1 MNKKV
6 MGMAVVA
13 GVVTI
18 GLLVNMMRP
27 SPPSK
32 LNQVK
37 APVVSSV
44 ETVRSASIVSSPTS
58 MALPPLPDEIKAYLT
73 NAQALSDVK
82 REAELAEAKA
92 RVRRAEQ
99 EGRHSAVKA
108 LGLASFPQSK
118 VMTAEVSSESQRRPL
133 QVRGITQKGQSKFAR
148 VWFNDQWH
156 TVKKGQR
163 IGPYTVTRI
172 QGNRLTVRS
181 TQGAET
187 FYVGG

>member
-1 MNKKV
+1 
-6 MGMAVVA
+6 MAVVA

-44 ETVRSASIVSSPTS
+44 ETVRSASIVSPPTS
-58 MALPPLPDEIKAYLT
+58 MALPPLPDEIKVYLT
-73 NAQALSDVK
+73 KAKALADVK

-99 EGRHSAVKA
+99 EGRNSTVKA

-118 VMTAEVSSESQRRPL
+118 VMTTDVPSESQRRAL
-133 QVRGITQKGQSKFAR
+133 QVRGITQKGQAKFAR

-172 QGNRLTVRS
+172 QGNRLSVRS
-181 TQGAET
+181 AQGAES